1 MIAEPPF
8 SRLVS
13 LPADQIEVAVG
24 FDDVTDDERAAVAEL
39 LGLAALERVA
49 LTGRLARTATGLT
62 LDAKL
67 RATAVQPCVV
77 TFEPVVQRVAVV
89 VERRFVV
96 GEAKEAGEVAV
107 DPEAPEVD
115 HLAEPT
121 IDLGAVAVEELSLAL
136 DPYPRA
142 ADADAVVARYGSRDD
157 EPADNVFAALA
168 RHRLDA

>member
-13 LPADQIEVAVG
+13 LSADQVEAAVG
-24 FDDVTDDERAAVAEL
+24 FDGVADDERAAIAEL
-39 LGLAALERVA
+39 LGIAALDRFA
-49 LTGRLARTATGLT
+49 LTGRLVRTESGLA

-67 RATAVQPCVV
+67 RATVVQPCVV
-77 TFEPVVQRVAVV
+77 TFEPVAQRVAVA

-96 GEAKEAGEVAV
+96 GEPKETSEVAV

-115 HLAEPT
+115 HVAEPT

-142 ADADAVVARYGSRDD
+142 ADADAVAARYGADD
-157 EPADNVFAALA
+157 DTPAANAFAALA
-168 RHRLDA
+168 RRRLDA